1 MEETLAE
8 FRILVHGLSLTMF
21 GRAQEVK
28 SMSSLAPPSL
38 SKDSPVCLVFALFFF
53 LINWGLRLLLLE
65 PLGTRAL
72 HMDRLRTRKFAQSC
86 LEALIYG
93 SFSAVGFRVVLSQP
107 WLWPSVQWWQ
117 GGNQDFMSAD
127 LRCYYIMYMARYM
140 QGIVSVLL
148 EPKRKDFAEMLVH
161 HVVTVFL
168 TFLSY
173 TFLLSRV
180 GAVTMLILDPA
191 DVPLQLAKVFKYISE
206 ATDRRLWQKLADGLF
221 AIFAVVF
228 FVTRILIFGYVV
240 WSSSVEGPPN
250 LRRHRFDLENASV
263 GFACLGLMNMLLIL
277 QLYWFYLIM
286 RVASKL
292 VRTGQ
297 VDDVRSD
304 DEASPENSPMQ
315 VALRAKKD
323 SKAGRKAK
331 ETEHDLRGIHA
342 VGIAAPILLL
352 SFGFVSAMHQD
363 GILEPM
369 EAELNL
375 LIRGLGNVVFRGTA
389 AAGTLSH
396 SPPDIRRDSAVF
408 AVFTVALFLLNWG
421 LRLLI
426 VEPFSVWTLKLKRL
440 QLAKFVQSFMEAFC
454 YGGFALIGL
463 RVVPSQDWIWPSAKW
478 WIGFAEGGH
487 EVMRADLRCYY
498 IMYIARYAQAVV
510 TVLLEPKRKDIVAM
524 LLHHIVTVVVIYIS
538 YVYGWNRVG
547 VVVMVLLDPADV
559 PLHLA
564 KLCKYT
570 AEATKLSLWQR
581 VADRLFEVF
590 AVLFFVTRIVMY
602 GYVCWS
608 AHIEATRYFPKGLP
622 EWTCVVCLYTL
633 LLLQI
638 YWFSLIMKVA
648 MMLLWGGGAED
659 PRSDDDSEDEV
670 ARQKKDH

>member
-1 MEETLAE
+1 
-8 FRILVHGLSLTMF
+8 
-21 GRAQEVK
+21 
-28 SMSSLAPPSL
+28 
-38 SKDSPVCLVFALFFF
+38 
-53 LINWGLRLLLLE
+53 
-65 PLGTRAL
+65 
-72 HMDRLRTRKFAQSC
+72 
-86 LEALIYG
+86 
-93 SFSAVGFRVVLSQP
+93 
-107 WLWPSVQWWQ
+107 
-117 GGNQDFMSAD
+117 
-127 LRCYYIMYMARYM
+127 
-140 QGIVSVLL
+140 
-148 EPKRKDFAEMLVH
+148 
-161 HVVTVFL
+161 
-168 TFLSY
+168 
-173 TFLLSRV
+173 
-180 GAVTMLILDPA
+180 
-191 DVPLQLAKVFKYISE
+191 
-206 ATDRRLWQKLADGLF
+206 
-221 AIFAVVF
+221 
-228 FVTRILIFGYVV
+228 
-240 WSSSVEGPPN
+240 
-250 LRRHRFDLENASV
+250 
-263 GFACLGLMNMLLIL
+263 
-277 QLYWFYLIM
+277 
-286 RVASKL
+286 
-292 VRTGQ
+292 
-297 VDDVRSD
+297 
-304 DEASPENSPMQ
+304 
-315 VALRAKKD
+315 
-323 SKAGRKAK
+323 
-331 ETEHDLRGIHA
+331 
-342 VGIAAPILLL
+342 
-352 SFGFVSAMHQD
+352 
-363 GILEPM
+363 
-369 EAELNL
+369 
-375 LIRGLGNVVFRGTA
+375 
-389 AAGTLSH
+389 
-396 SPPDIRRDSAVF
+396 
-408 AVFTVALFLLNWG
+408 
-421 LRLLI
+421 
-426 VEPFSVWTLKLKRL
+426 VWTLKLKRL
-440 QLAKFVQSFMEAFC
+440 QLAKFVQSFMEAFF

-638 YWFSLIMKVA
+638 YWFSLILKVA